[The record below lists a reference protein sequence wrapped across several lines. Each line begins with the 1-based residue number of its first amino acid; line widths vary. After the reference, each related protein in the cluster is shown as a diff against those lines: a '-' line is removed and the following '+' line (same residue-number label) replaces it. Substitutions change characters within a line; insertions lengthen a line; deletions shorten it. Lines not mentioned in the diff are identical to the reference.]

1 MDSVKVINVKNLPYY
16 IFHAIINI
24 ENLDKNKLK
33 IKRYKNF
40 RETTFQFK
48 TLHVS

>member
-33 IKRYKNF
+33 IK
-40 RETTFQFK
+40 
-48 TLHVS
+48 

>member
-1 MDSVKVINVKNLPYY
+1 MNSVKFINVKNLPYY

-33 IKRYKNF
+33 IKRYKTF

-48 TLHVS
+48 TGHVS

>member
-1 MDSVKVINVKNLPYY
+1 MNSVKVINVKNLLYY

-24 ENLDKNKLK
+24 D
-33 IKRYKNF
+33 F

-48 TLHVS
+48 TGHVS